1 MRTRDNVPAHFAGN
15 RKRAARE
22 TREKARKTHKMKK
35 VGTTD
40 DAQLLVVA
48 DEIGP
53 LICFSRS
60 FRVFRGRTELLAEVR
75 LNVLF
80 IP

>member
-1 MRTRDNVPAHFAGN
+1 
-15 RKRAARE
+15 
-22 TREKARKTHKMKK
+22 MKK